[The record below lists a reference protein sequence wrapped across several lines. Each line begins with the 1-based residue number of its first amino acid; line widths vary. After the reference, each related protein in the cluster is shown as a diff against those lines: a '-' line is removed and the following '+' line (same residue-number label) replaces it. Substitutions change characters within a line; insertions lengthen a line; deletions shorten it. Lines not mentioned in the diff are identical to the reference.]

1 MSEIVWARTGDR
13 PLAFDGKILVSESFD
28 PGKEEPKGR
37 QYTIKIARTDGGQ
50 YVAQVV
56 YKTEWKQE
64 SDFSYAFQGDDPEEI
79 VIILQGFDPMKP
91 VVGFPP
97 GKPFEERQ
105 RRLEQILKIR
115 WDELL
120 SKVFAVFGPEKIE

>member
-1 MSEIVWARTGDR
+1 MPEIVWERTGDR
-13 PLAFDGKILVSESFD
+13 PLAFDGEVLVSERFD
-28 PGKEEPKGR
+28 QDKEEPKGR
-37 QYTIKIARTDGGQ
+37 DYQIQIARTVGGQ
-50 YVAQVV
+50 YVAQVS
-56 YKTEWKQE
+56 YSTTWKQE
-64 SDFSYAFQGDDPEEI
+64 SNFTYAFQGDDPEEI

-120 SKVFAVFGPEKIE
+120 SKVFAVFGPEKID